1 MPTLEHSKVIR
12 DHLLIESDIIV
23 ADLTDSQEI
32 SRWVHYRQLLRDF
45 FANKPADFDY
55 EKIIWPK
62 TPRDIDALKQ
72 KAAEGDAD
80 AAAILSKE
88 ASDGTLY

>member
-1 MPTLEHSKVIR
+1 MATFEHSKIIR

-23 ADLTDSQEI
+23 AELTDAQEI

-45 FANKPADFDY
+45 FIDKPENYDY
-55 EKIIWPK
+55 IKIVWPK

-72 KAAEGDAD
+72 KAAEGDAE
-80 AAAILSKE
+80 AIAILAKE
-88 ASDGTLY
+88 TANGTLY